1 MGMDQFVTT
10 YRKDYLW
17 PYVKTLGL
25 RPHPEHLFQPQY
37 RDAHRPD
44 LIPCECHNIGDH
56 NVHQNHQRNLL
67 GPQAYEEE
75 AWSRLGPMGPL
86 LDPKIYPAKVS
97 SAPQTQVGRFNQ
109 PNVFLAKI
117 QEKYPFIYE
126 CLRTAPP
133 DDLLARIN
141 RDRLRSTYQ
150 VDFCK
155 MNEYPSAP
163 YEELLRAA
171 GVDGHQ
177 PCPEPVT
184 LPGDFCKIYTKSRIT
199 SNGSGGG
206 HGGASKG
213 SSQPCGGIFKAKEAV
228 YCVGSCKGPLSSM
241 TAGASEYQDAI
252 SRLGQ
257 LIIRD
262 RIHDPTVKRSIFTSN
277 IKT

>member
-1 MGMDQFVTT
+1 MVMDQFVTT

-17 PYVKTLGL
+17 PYVKTLGV
-25 RPHPEHLFQPQY
+25 RPQPDRLYQPQY
-37 RDAHRPD
+37 NDPNRPNY
-44 LIPCECHNIGDH
+44 PCECHAIGDPQAT
-56 NVHQNHQRNLL
+56 NQQLCSLL

-75 AWSRLGPMGPL
+75 SWSRVGPMGPL

-97 SAPQTQVGRFNQ
+97 SAPETQISRFNQ
-109 PNVFLAKI
+109 PNVFLAKL

-163 YEELLRAA
+163 YDELLRAA
-171 GVDGHQ
+171 GVDGLP
-177 PCPEPVT
+177 PCPEPVI
-184 LPGDFCKIYTKSRIT
+184 LPGDVCKMYTKSRVT
-199 SNGSGGG
+199 GSGGAKSG
-206 HGGASKG
+206 
-213 SSQPCGGIFKAKEAV
+213 QPCGGIYKSKEAA
-228 YCVGSCKGPLSSM
+228 YCVGSCKGALSSM

-262 RIHDPTVKRSIFTSN
+262 RIHDPTVKRSVFTS
-277 IKT
+277 KPK